1 MSAALVAV
9 EGVIGAVWM
18 SITTILILL
27 GILVALAGAAVASW
41 RRDTSVE
48 QSWALFAAAHKL
60 ALEEPLLG
68 DARVFGAYRD
78 HALEV
83 RRWGTGHADF
93 TTVTVTIKR
102 AMPDGLRVGDE
113 QLFHKLGVMVGL
125 QDIQL
130 GDEALDPALL
140 IKGMDED
147 AIRAL
152 LTAEHVRGR
161 LKELVALSAELSWE
175 GQTISAAARGHV
187 NVAELEP
194 LLDLVYKLVEAI
206 EDVSTDTEG

>member
-1 MSAALVAV
+1 MSAALTAV

-18 SITTILILL
+18 SITTTLILL
-27 GILVALAGAAVASW
+27 GILIALTGAAIASW
-41 RRDTSVE
+41 QRDTSVE

-60 ALEEPLLG
+60 TAEEPLLG
-68 DARVFGAYRD
+68 DARVFGTYRD

-93 TTVTVTIKR
+93 TTATVTIKR
-102 AMPDGLRVGDE
+102 AMPDGLRVGNE
-113 QLFHKLGVMVGL
+113 LFFHRLGTLAGL

-140 IKGMDED
+140 IKGVDEG

-161 LKELVALSAELSWE
+161 LKELVALAEELSWE
-175 GQTISAAARGHV
+175 GQKISASARGHV
-187 NVAELEP
+187 SAGELEP
-194 LLDLVYKLVEAI
+194 LLDILYKLVDAL
-206 EDVSTDTEG
+206 EDETTVKER

>member
-1 MSAALVAV
+1 
-9 EGVIGAVWM
+9 M

-27 GILVALAGAAVASW
+27 AILIALAGAAVASW

-60 ALEEPLLG
+60 VLEEPLLG
-68 DARVFGAYRD
+68 DARVFGTYRD

-93 TTVTVTIKR
+93 TTATVTLKR

-113 QLFHKLGVMVGL
+113 LFFHKLGALAGL

-140 IKGMDED
+140 VKGVDED

-161 LKELVALSAELSWE
+161 LKELVELSEEVSWE
-175 GQTISAAARGHV
+175 GQRISASARGHLK
-187 NVAELEP
+187 VAELEP
-194 LLDLVYKLVEAI
+194 LLDVLYKLVEAL
-206 EDVSTDTEG
+206 EDAAPREEG